1 MSLLR
6 IKNKP
11 ARQLWLTSQGLGISP
26 TGPLDLLALIKQLGF
41 VQLDAIQVVARAHHH
56 ILWSRNQNYREPML
70 DQLLAKDRA
79 IFEHF
84 THDASVIP
92 MDFLPY
98 WQRQFLRK
106 KAHLDRPRSVKRLPD
121 QAAREAIKARIGRE
135 GPLSTHAFDTQIVG
149 EKKMW
154 SRPPHKLGLDYLWY
168 TGELAT
174 SHRVNFTKYYDLA
187 EHVFP
192 AALRALEIS
201 DAAQIDWLCQAAL
214 DRMGFS
220 LPSEVQQFWDAV
232 SPAEMKDW
240 IARSQAMLQTVS
252 IETAS
257 GQWFQAIA
265 PADIEARLAN
275 MRPATSRLRIVN
287 PFDPAIRDRKRLQRL
302 FGFEYRVE
310 MFVPAAKR
318 VWGYYVFPILE
329 GAQFVGRIEVKG
341 DRQQSVLQVVNFWP
355 EPGVT
360 WSDSRYK
367 KLALELERMR
377 QFIGVKDVEWT
388 REGR

>member
-1 MSLLR
+1 MSLLQ
-6 IKNKP
+6 IKNKH
-11 ARQLWLTSQGLGISP
+11 ARRLWLASLGLNAAP
-26 TGPLDLLALIKQLGF
+26 TGRLDLLALIKQLGF

-70 DQLLAKDRA
+70 DQLLSEDRVV
-79 IFEHF
+79 FEHF

-98 WQRQFLRK
+98 WRRQFLRK
-106 KAHLDRPRSVKRLPD
+106 KAHLDRPGSLKRLPG
-121 QAAREAIKARIGRE
+121 QAALDAIKARIRRD
-135 GPLSTHAFDTQIVG
+135 GPLSTHAFDTKVVG

-174 SHRVNFTKYYDLA
+174 SRRVNFTKYYDLA
-187 EHVFP
+187 EHVYP
-192 AALRALEIS
+192 AALSALKLS

-220 LPSEVQQFWDAV
+220 LPSELQQYWDAV
-232 SPAEMKDW
+232 SPSEVKAW
-240 IARSQAMLQTVS
+240 LARSQALVRPVS
-252 IETAS
+252 IETAG
-257 GQWFQAIA
+257 GQWLQAVA

-275 MRPATSRLRIVN
+275 MRPATQRLRILN

-329 GAQFVGRIEVKG
+329 GEQFVGRIEVKG
-341 DRQQSVLQVVNFWP
+341 DRNQSILRVHNFWP
-355 EPGVT
+355 EPRVA
-360 WSDSRYK
+360 WSDGRYK
-367 KLALELERMR
+367 KLTLELERMR
-377 QFIGVKDVEWT
+377 QFIGVKAVEWSCNID
-388 REGR
+388 

>member
-1 MSLLR
+1 MSLLQ
-6 IKNKP
+6 IKNKQ
-11 ARQLWLTSQGLGISP
+11 ARRLWLASLGLSTAP
-26 TGPLDLLALIKQLGF
+26 TGRLDVLALIKQLGF

-70 DQLLAKDRA
+70 DQVLREDRA

-106 KAHLDRPRSVKRLPD
+106 KAHLDRPGSIRRLPD
-121 QAAREAIKARIGRE
+121 QAARNAIKARIQRD
-135 GPLSTHAFDTQIVG
+135 GPLSTHAFDTKIVG

-168 TGELAT
+168 TGALAT
-174 SHRVNFTKYYDLA
+174 SHRINFNKYYDLA
-187 EHVFP
+187 ERVFP
-192 AALRALEIS
+192 AALRQRKIP

-214 DRMGFS
+214 DRMGVG
-220 LPSEVQQFWDAV
+220 LPSELQQFWDAV
-232 SPAEMKDW
+232 SPAEVKSW
-240 IARSQAMLQTVS
+240 VARSQAILQTVS

-257 GQWFQAIA
+257 GQWVQAIA
-265 PADIEARLAN
+265 PADIEVRLAN
-275 MRPATSRLRIVN
+275 MRPATTRLRILN
-287 PFDPAIRDRKRLQRL
+287 PFDPAIRDRKRLHRL

-329 GAQFVGRIEVKG
+329 GEQFVGRIEVKG
-341 DRQQSVLQVVNFWP
+341 DRKQSVLKIVNFWP
-355 EPGVT
+355 EPGVS
-360 WSDSRYK
+360 WSDGRHK

-377 QFIGVKDVEWT
+377 QFIGVNDVQWM
-388 REGR
+388 R

>member
-1 MSLLR
+1 
-6 IKNKP
+6 
-11 ARQLWLTSQGLGISP
+11 
-26 TGPLDLLALIKQLGF
+26 
-41 VQLDAIQVVARAHHH
+41 
-56 ILWSRNQNYREPML
+56 
-70 DQLLAKDRA
+70 
-79 IFEHF
+79 
-84 THDASVIP
+84 
-92 MDFLPY
+92 
-98 WQRQFLRK
+98 
-106 KAHLDRPRSVKRLPD
+106 
-121 QAAREAIKARIGRE
+121 
-135 GPLSTHAFDTQIVG
+135 
-149 EKKMW
+149 
-154 SRPPHKLGLDYLWY
+154 
-168 TGELAT
+168 
-174 SHRVNFTKYYDLA
+174 VNFTKYYDLA

-192 AALRALEIS
+192 AALRALKIS

-232 SPAEMKDW
+232 SPAEVKDW
-240 IARSQAMLQTVS
+240 VARSQAMLQTVS

-367 KLALELERMR
+367 KLASELERMR